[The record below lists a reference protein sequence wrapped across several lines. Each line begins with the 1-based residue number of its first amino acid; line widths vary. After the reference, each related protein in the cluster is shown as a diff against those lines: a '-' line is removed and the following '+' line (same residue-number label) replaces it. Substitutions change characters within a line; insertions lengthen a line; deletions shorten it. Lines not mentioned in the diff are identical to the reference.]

1 MSRVDL
7 ERQARDAR
15 DFAVRARRMAQGLSQ
30 AADRERIN
38 RFADDEDERAAGLE
52 AEAAALRP
60 MSPKG
65 PALAQQQPEQQQ
77 QGKVSPGTP
86 KPKPRT

>member
-52 AEAAALRP
+52 AEAAAL
-60 MSPKG
+60 
-65 PALAQQQPEQQQ
+65 QPEQ

-86 KPKPRT
+86 KPKPGT